1 MPVTGECPDLL
12 PHGWIVKKTSDKT
25 HFYYYNYETGEST
38 WTKPAPD
45 IDVGAVAMAAAAAVG
60 EKPSPKRSVE
70 GDGSDR
76 HNKRRKREQ
85 SSAPSKGASSTSAKD
100 PTGKVRVMHI
110 LKKHNK
116 SSRPSS
122 WREEKITRSLDEA
135 REELEGIRS
144 MILEQ
149 ESNPEEL
156 LEVFRSLAEEE
167 SDCSS
172 AKRRGDLGFFEF
184 KKMKRNFS
192 EVAFKLEVNEVSEL
206 VETSSG
212 VHLICRLA

>member
-122 WREEKITRSLDEA
+122 WREEKITRSLGEA

-149 ESNPEEL
+149 EVRGCVLGWRYHRWLQGDEGLTRLVKKSQHKTRTTHSHARSITVESGGAPGSVQIPRGGGVRL
-156 LEVFRSLAEEE
+156 LLRKEA
-167 SDCSS
+167 
-172 AKRRGDLGFFEF
+172 G
-184 KKMKRNFS
+184 
-192 EVAFKLEVNEVSEL
+192 
-206 VETSSG
+206 
-212 VHLICRLA
+212 